1 MNLTRLSAF
10 KASRWY
16 KRMVWGLAGF
26 IIYVLFGFFAVPPLI
41 KWQMLKQ
48 LPSATKRQAA
58 IRQVKFNPLA
68 LSLTIRGLELT
79 EPDGR
84 PFASWE
90 ELYINFQASSLFR
103 WAWTFKE
110 IRLVRPF
117 GQIIKLPDGHFNF
130 ADMFD
135 STPKSAPAQPQH
147 HSVPRI
153 NIFEL
158 QVIDGFLAV
167 QDETRHPNFHTDNR
181 PMNLVLHHFTTRP
194 GIDTPYSFEAK
205 GDTGRRVAWAGNFMV
220 QPLRSLGHLELD
232 GIRLSRWQPYFND

>member
-84 PFASWE
+84 VFASWE
-90 ELYINFQASSLFR
+90 ELYINFQSSSLFR

-110 IRLVRPF
+110 IRLVKPF
-117 GQIIKLPDGHFNF
+117 GEIILLPDGRLNF
-130 ADMFD
+130 ANMLD
-135 STPKSAPAQPQH
+135 SSTKPASDSQQKET
-147 HSVPRI
+147 SVPRI

-158 QVIDGFLAV
+158 EVTNGFVALED
-167 QDETRHPNFHTDNR
+167 QTRR
-181 PMNLVLHHFTTRP
+181 PPFRTEYRPINWILSGFSTRP
-194 GIDTPYSFEAK
+194 GIATPYSFHAESDAGRSITWE
-205 GDTGRRVAWAGNFMV
+205 GD
-220 QPLRSLGHLELD
+220 L
-232 GIRLSRWQPYFND
+232 